1 MSSYNLLGEIVHE
14 SEDICDFEYVTDNV
28 TSYIY
33 TFTKNGMLRL
43 FKILFTENNSK
54 FELIE
59 LNKRKIMNFYSIEM
73 KVDKS
78 KKYLVLSDP
87 NGGFKIVET

>member
-1 MSSYNLLGEIVHE
+1 
-14 SEDICDFEYVTDNV
+14 
-28 TSYIY
+28 
-33 TFTKNGMLRL
+33 MLRL
-43 FKILFTENNSK
+43 FKILFTENNNK

-87 NGGFKIVET
+87 NGSFKIV